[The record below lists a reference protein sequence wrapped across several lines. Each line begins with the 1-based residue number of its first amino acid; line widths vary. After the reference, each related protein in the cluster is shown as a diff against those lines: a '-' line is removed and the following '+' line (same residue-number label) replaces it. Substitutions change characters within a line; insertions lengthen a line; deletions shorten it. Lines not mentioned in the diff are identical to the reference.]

1 MKKGGE
7 NNLRNTDYSI
17 LNEWL
22 IQISQ
27 YDKLKFNEAQE
38 LYKKALISRND
49 ELRKMYM
56 DKVILGTLYV
66 LYNYISRNELLI
78 FSSSS
83 YDMNDIISS
92 FVEVWI
98 EKIYDGELLNA
109 DSYSSIINRK
119 FCNEVYQK
127 LVDTKLIVNETFGIS
142 TDLFASLLYN
152 FIKLKNE
159 ELEFTLN
166 DLIYLVT
173 KDKEEY
179 DYLIKKCNFRIMS
192 LLENIYNKLNCN
204 KNNGLDK

>member
-1 MKKGGE
+1 MKKGVE
-7 NNLRNTDYSI
+7 NNLRNTEYSI

-78 FSSSS
+78 FSSSF

-98 EKIYDGELLNA
+98 EK
-109 DSYSSIINRK
+109 
-119 FCNEVYQK
+119 
-127 LVDTKLIVNETFGIS
+127 
-142 TDLFASLLYN
+142 
-152 FIKLKNE
+152 
-159 ELEFTLN
+159 
-166 DLIYLVT
+166 
-173 KDKEEY
+173 
-179 DYLIKKCNFRIMS
+179 
-192 LLENIYNKLNCN
+192 NI
-204 KNNGLDK
+204 